1 MRSNYVLNHVHTLE
15 LTVSLEAALADVHR
29 WLAAAAAGGKAGV
42 GAATPAAI
50 AAVLGGAPDLGIHQP
65 NGDGASGIVFADAA
79 GISPENESEPES
91 SGLAPVDK
99 DGLDFLAVGFT
110 ICKMCFNA
118 GQLALLPPLVRLLQS
133 EHKLRDL
140 HKTTVK
146 NEAAYFGCIKQL
158 TALFPYPPPP
168 YDADAPPIYVVG
180 DSHCLAAGWRVL
192 TVAGAQRSPPPRHR
206 RAPRCV
212 SVVPV

>member
-110 ICKMCFNA
+110 ICKMCFTPGSSRCYLRWCGCYRA
-118 GQLALLPPLVRLLQS
+118 STSCATSTKPLSRTKQRTS
-133 EHKLRDL
+133 
-140 HKTTVK
+140 
-146 NEAAYFGCIKQL
+146 AA
-158 TALFPYPPPP
+158 
-168 YDADAPPIYVVG
+168 
-180 DSHCLAAGWRVL
+180 S
-192 TVAGAQRSPPPRHR
+192 S
-206 RAPRCV
+206 
-212 SVVPV
+212 S